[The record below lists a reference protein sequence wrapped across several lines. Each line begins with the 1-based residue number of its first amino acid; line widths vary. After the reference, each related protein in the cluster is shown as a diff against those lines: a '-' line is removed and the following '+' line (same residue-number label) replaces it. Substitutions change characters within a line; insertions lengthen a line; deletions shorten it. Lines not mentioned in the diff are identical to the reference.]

1 MIQFEKHHIKWH
13 IIGLSL
19 IVLATGYVV
28 IKLISDAKKQPV
40 KVTVVR
46 L

>member
-1 MIQFEKHHIKWH
+1 MIQFAKHHTKWH

-19 IVLATGYVV
+19 IVLATAFVV
-28 IKLISDAKKQPV
+28 VKLVSDAKKQPV